1 MNNDLISRARMQ
13 YIVFR
18 IQGGLGRFDA
28 YGVCMLVQQSTS
40 LVAHE
45 ERDFG
50 SVLGSCGCCI
60 GICQQP

>member
-1 MNNDLISRARMQ
+1 MQ
-13 YIVFR
+13 YIVFM
-18 IQGGLGRFDA
+18 IQGGLGSFDA

-45 ERDFG
+45 ERAFG